1 MVPNNYNDKQSSKI
15 YFYEAILL
23 ANKEPVEYEKS
34 VPVQIKYLKDS
45 KKNKDN
51 IVGKLLIS

>member
-1 MVPNNYNDKQSSKI
+1 VPNNYNDKQSSKI

-23 ANKEPVEYEKS
+23 ANKEPVEYEMS